1 MIEAEN
7 LSKRYGD
14 KPAVYGLDCG
24 DQPGI
29 VPGPN
34 GGVSG

>member
-7 LSKRYGD
+7 LSKRHGE
-14 KPAVYGLDCG
+14 KPAVDDLDLVV
-24 DQPGI
+24 QPGI

-34 GGVSG
+34 GEVNG